1 MKFTYGS
8 GARPLE
14 GYTIKRGIGQ
24 GGFGEVYYA
33 LSDGG
38 KEVALK
44 LVRGNLE
51 VELRGMAQCIN
62 LKHPNLVALYD
73 IKTDTHGDQWV
84 IMEYVGGESLSGVLS
99 RHPRGLT
106 IDLARQW
113 FLDLAKAV
121 GHLHDNGIVHRDL
134 KPANIFLENGMVKV
148 GDYGLSKFISS
159 SQRSAQTQSV
169 GTVHYMA
176 PEVSTGN
183 YGKQIDIYAAGV
195 ILYEML
201 TGHVPFDGE
210 SAGEIL
216 MKHLTASPDLSKLP
230 AGWADIV
237 GVALAKDPAQRYASF
252 AEMCRAIESSQPV
265 ARPASVKVA
274 PPLPSPYRAANPPTV
289 LPADV
294 KPREKMAELCTSLI
308 LAVLLAVLLGIIST
322 ALWANQSDWR
332 HESADFGATAFL
344 VIFASWL
351 VMIPS
356 KWWNERTGDPW
367 LRRGVL
373 MVLGLG
379 LGVLAAWINGWD
391 VRPAPTELSATNL
404 PPVELTRERFPL
416 MPLFGYM
423 SYFGLAF
430 LLLRWWRLTERT
442 RWRRFSFFPV
452 LVTGCLSLILYFPLW
467 PYGPGQ
473 EDLFLKQGPLV
484 LTLTAAIVQLVS
496 PWEGPAP
503 RPARRLRLRYV

>member
-8 GARPLE
+8 GTRPLD

-24 GGFGEVYYA
+24 GGFGEVYYG

-51 VELRGMAQCIN
+51 VELRGMAQCLN
-62 LKHPNLVALYD
+62 LKHPNLVSLYD
-73 IKTDTHGDQWV
+73 IRSDAQGDRWV
-84 IMEYVGGESLSGVLS
+84 VMEYVSGESLSSVLN
-99 RHPRGLT
+99 RHPRGLSV
-106 IDLARQW
+106 DLARQW
-113 FLDLAKAV
+113 FLDMSRAV

-230 AGWADIV
+230 PGWAEIV
-237 GVALAKDPAQRYASF
+237 GSALAKDPANRFASF
-252 AEMCRAIESSQPV
+252 AEMARALERIGPRVAASAVPV
-265 ARPASVKVA
+265 LE
-274 PPLPSPYRAANPPTV
+274 PLPVRQSTPPMV
-289 LPADV
+289 LPAEV
-294 KPREKMAELCTSLI
+294 KPREKVAELCLSMVLSVMLAI
-308 LAVLLAVLLGIIST
+308 LFAIIST
-322 ALWANQSDWR
+322 ALFANRAEDWR
-332 HESADFGATAFL
+332 HDGAEFGATALLL
-344 VIFASWL
+344 VFGSWL
-351 VMIPS
+351 VLVPS
-356 KWWNERTGDPW
+356 KWWNERRGDPW
-367 LRRGVL
+367 QRRGLL
-373 MVLGLG
+373 MAIGLCLGI
-379 LGVLAAWINGWD
+379 VAAWVNGWN
-391 VRPAPTELSATNL
+391 VRPMEPELTALSL
-404 PPVELTRERFPL
+404 PPVDLPRENFPL
-416 MPLFGYM
+416 LPLFGYM

-430 LLLRWWRLTERT
+430 LLLRWWKLVERT
-442 RWRRFSFFPV
+442 RGRRFSFFPV
-452 LVTGCLSLILYFPLW
+452 LVAGCLSMMLYPLW
-467 PYGPGQ
+467 PEMAGR
-473 EDLFLKQGPLV
+473 ENSFMTQGPLV
-484 LTLTAAIVQLVS
+484 LTLVAAIVQIVS
-496 PWEGPAP
+496 PWEEPAP
-503 RPARRLRLRYV
+503 RPARRLRLRYA